1 MVWTFMKERGLKTA
15 FGGKVSVETPC
26 KADPNS
32 KSKPGLRKPWQHL
45 SKQWCEFQKKNQ
57 KNCMNL
63 FSAWNQPFKKHQKTT
78 GIETKKRH
86 PKPVWQFHLPPFSSK
101 DHHGPP
107 RAHVWRLLLHVSAT
121 SPRDSR
127 AQHWHPSTLT
137 IPALT
142 CCSRKKTLKDLKGH
156 VQ

>member
-57 KNCMNL
+57 KKLHEFVLCL
-63 FSAWNQPFKKHQKTT
+63 KPTFQKTSKNDRNRNKKT
-78 GIETKKRH
+78 PSQTCLAIPPSALFFKGPSWTTK
-86 PKPVWQFHLPPFSSK
+86 
-101 DHHGPP
+101 GPC
-107 RAHVWRLLLHVSAT
+107 LT
-121 SPRDSR
+121 SVVACLCNITPG
-127 AQHWHPSTLT
+127 QPGT
-137 IPALT
+137 ALT
-142 CCSRKKTLKDLKGH
+142 SLYAHHSSIDML
-156 VQ
+156 Q